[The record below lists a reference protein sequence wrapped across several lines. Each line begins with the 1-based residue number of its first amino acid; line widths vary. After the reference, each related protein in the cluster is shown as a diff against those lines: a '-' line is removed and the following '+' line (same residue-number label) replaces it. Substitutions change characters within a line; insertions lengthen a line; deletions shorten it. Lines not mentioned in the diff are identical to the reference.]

1 MVIFHLVII
10 LVGRKACVELSKNLI
25 LSRIQQL
32 SYGLLCCVLI
42 YGYLLVDSKPCDYL
56 CLLAPLVWRLF
67 LQPIGA
73 T

>member
-1 MVIFHLVII
+1 
-10 LVGRKACVELSKNLI
+10 
-25 LSRIQQL
+25 L

-56 CLLAPLVWRLF
+56 CLLSLLVWCLF
-67 LQPIGA
+67 LQPIDA